1 MRVTVAP
8 ESKLRAGRWG
18 RNLVQP
24 FQGPAPPADAGEVNR
39 ARSVLAF
46 ALLVLAAAPAGA
58 QGRQP
63 LPCSDVDV
71 PLTEATQ
78 DRAAA
83 SVFCLVNGERALR
96 GVAPVAPEDRLRQAA
111 TGHALD
117 LVARGYFAHETPE
130 GTTAG
135 DRLAAAGYAWSSYGE
150 NIARGQETPRDVMT
164 AWMSSPGHCR
174 NVLSPG
180 VTELGV
186 GVGVGPAGRT
196 WVQNFARQTGLVA
209 PDGPDPAASCPAAGL
224 DPGVAGVVA
233 APPEERHELPRPTAN
248 VPAMTPLSRLPAR
261 AALEAGERR
270 LLATASRA
278 GDRVR
283 VRGRLA
289 GAGVRTVRVDV
300 RRAGRARSVRTR
312 MRDGA
317 FGVRLRAPRGTGAVR
332 VTVVADGLTLRLRA
346 R

>member
-1 MRVTVAP
+1 M
-8 ESKLRAGRWG
+8 
-18 RNLVQP
+18 
-24 FQGPAPPADAGEVNR
+24 NR
-39 ARSVLAF
+39 ARSALAF
-46 ALLVLAAAPAGA
+46 ALLGLAVAPAGA
-58 QGRQP
+58 QGGQP
-63 LPCSDVDV
+63 LPCADVDV

-83 SVFCLVNGERALR
+83 SVLCLVNGERALR

-117 LVARGYFAHETPE
+117 LAARGYFAHATPE
-130 GTTAG
+130 GTTVG
-135 DRLAAAGYAWSSYGE
+135 DRLTAAGYAWSSYGE
-150 NIARGQETPRDVMT
+150 NIARGQETPRDVMS
-164 AWMSSPGHCR
+164 AWMRSAGHCR

-180 VTELGV
+180 VTEL

-209 PDGPDPAASCPAAGL
+209 PEGPDPAASCPAAGL

-233 APPEERHELPRPTAN
+233 APPEERVELPRPTAN

-261 AALEAGERR
+261 AALDAGERR

-312 MRDGA
+312 LRDGA